1 MKHFLD
7 INKTNLDDLNRILE
21 QAKKTKIT
29 RTGFSNGAPD
39 QNQALSG
46 KMVAL
51 IFEKPVRVIF
61 VFLACSN
68 IAFKSS
74 RFVLFISKKC
84 FIKMPLT

>member
-51 IFEKPVRVIF
+51 IFEKPSTRTRVSF
-61 VFLACSN
+61 DMGFDRWVARLWFYL
-68 IAFKSS
+68 
-74 RFVLFISKKC
+74 VLKC
-84 FIKMPLT
+84 K